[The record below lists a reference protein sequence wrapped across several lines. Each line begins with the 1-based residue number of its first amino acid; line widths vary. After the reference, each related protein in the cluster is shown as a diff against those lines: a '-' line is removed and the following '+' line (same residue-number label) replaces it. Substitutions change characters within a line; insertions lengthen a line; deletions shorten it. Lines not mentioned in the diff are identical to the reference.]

1 MSENLDHL
9 NDSTRAILDLP
20 QAERIEYIRSPRWI
34 GYSRAKQIQAKLED
48 LLTYPKSHRMPNLLI
63 VGDTNNGKTMLVQR
77 FRSLHPATERDDNGG
92 SIVPVLDIQA
102 PPLPDEARFYGT
114 ILDRLFSPYSSSGRV
129 ERRQAQTIRLLH
141 YVGLKMLIVD
151 EIHHVLAG
159 NLNKQRA
166 FLNVI
171 KYLGNEL
178 QVPIVAVGT
187 RDAFQALHSDPQLAN
202 RFEPVLLPRWEMN
215 EDFLRLL
222 VSFERMIPLKKASV
236 LPSPKLA
243 ARILSLT
250 EGHIGEMSLLLTK
263 AAIAA
268 VESGEE
274 KITLGGLDQV
284 DWISPSG
291 RKRQVELMN

>member
-1 MSENLDHL
+1 MSDHL
-9 NDSTRAILDLP
+9 NESTRAILDLP
-20 QAERIEYIRSPRWI
+20 LSERIEYIRSPRWI
-34 GYSRAKQIQAKLED
+34 GYPRAKQIQAKLDD

-77 FRSLHPATERDDNGG
+77 FRSLHPATERKEDGG
-92 SIVPVLDIQA
+92 ANVPVLDIQA
-102 PPLPDEARFYGT
+102 PPLPDENRFYGA
-114 ILDRLFSPYSSSGRV
+114 ILDRLFSPYSTNGRV
-129 ERRQAQTIRLLH
+129 ERRQAQAIRLLQ
-141 YVGLKMLIVD
+141 YVGLKMLIID

-202 RFEPVLLPRWEMN
+202 RFEPVLLPRWELN

-222 VSFERMIPLKKASV
+222 VSFERMIPLRKASI

-250 EGHIGEMSLLLTK
+250 EGHIGEMSQLLTK

-274 KITLGGLDQV
+274 EITLGLLDQV
-284 DWISPSG
+284 DWISPSS